1 MRNIF
6 LPILL
11 LLSLVCACVEIDLSV
26 PSFLDIAGFFG
37 VTDDI
42 IQSTI
47 TYNFLGFF
55 IGALVMG
62 PLSDTYG
69 RRKMMLVGNAVLCL
83 GAIGCAY
90 APSIDFLLASRF
102 VQGAGASTS
111 VVLVYA
117 IIADLYD
124 NDKATRLF
132 GLMNAALAIVLAG
145 APALGGFINQTIGWR
160 GSYALVALFSVL
172 AWLLLLWKL
181 PESKKSLVK
190 LNFSTLLTEYKQ
202 LITNFRFIA
211 AAMVPSLLF
220 ASYMAY
226 MATSAFLYMGT
237 FDLPIYAFVWHQTAI
252 VSFFT
257 LTSLFSSKI
266 TALLG
271 WYKTVQYGVT
281 LTALSAF
288 VFIIFSYE
296 GLSSANLTTL
306 LMSLFSIG
314 FAMCY
319 PVIFS
324 DSLSILP
331 ALHGPANSLIM
342 SSRALLTSVSTGL
355 ICYAYA
361 GQPINFAL
369 AFGLG
374 IFCAFI
380 FAMYWLKGVQALGV
394 SYEA

>member
-1 MRNIF
+1 MQKFF

-37 VTDDI
+37 VADGV

-55 IGALVMG
+55 IGALAMG

-69 RRKMMLVGNAVLCL
+69 RRKTMLAGNALLCL
-83 GAIGCAY
+83 GAVGCAC
-90 APSIDFLLASRF
+90 APSVDFLLASRF
-102 VQGAGASTS
+102 IQGIGASTS
-111 VVLVYA
+111 VVLVYT

-124 NDKATRLF
+124 NNKAIKLV
-132 GLMNAALAIVLAG
+132 GIMNAALAIVLAG
-145 APALGGFINQTIGWR
+145 APALGGLINQTIGWR
-160 GSYALVALFSVL
+160 GSYALVALFSVIT
-172 AWLLLLWKL
+172 WFLLLRKL
-181 PESKKSLVK
+181 PESKNRLVK
-190 LNFSTLLTEYKQ
+190 FNLITLYNDYAQ
-202 LITNFRFIA
+202 LITNSRFIA
-211 AAMVPSLLF
+211 AAMIPNLLF
-220 ASYMAY
+220 AAYMAY
-226 MATSAFLYMGT
+226 MTASAFLYMGT
-237 FDLPIYAFVWHQTAI
+237 FDLPIYTFVWHQTII
-252 VSFFT
+252 VLFFT
-257 LTSLFSSKI
+257 LTSIFSPKI
-266 TALLG
+266 IALLG
-271 WYKTVQYGVT
+271 SYKTAQYGVM

-288 VFIIFSYE
+288 LFIIFS
-296 GLSSANLTTL
+296 LSKVNSAHLTTL

-324 DSLSILP
+324 DSLSTVP
-331 ALHGPANSLIM
+331 ALHGPANSFIM
-342 SSRALLTSVSTGL
+342 SSRALLTSLFTGL

-361 GQPINFAL
+361 GQPIHFAL

-380 FAMYWLKGVQALGV
+380 FAMFWLKEAHALRV
-394 SYEA
+394 NYES